1 MKNVVEQK
9 LFKLK
14 KKEKGKLL
22 SRFFKT
28 GVGEY
33 GEGDIFWGITVPKQR
48 KIAKEFL
55 DLKLTDLECLLKNPV
70 HECRL
75 TTLLILNY
83 QYEIATKNKDDK
95 VQKLI
100 YNFYIKNIKYVNNW
114 DLVDT
119 SAPTIIGEYLFDK
132 NRNILY
138 KLAKSKNLWE
148 KRISIISTLY
158 FIKQKDFSDTIKIA
172 EILLNDK
179 HDLIHKATG
188 WMLRE
193 VGKKDEK
200 LLHAFLKKHIKNMS
214 RTSLRYAIEKFTIE
228 KRKYYLSL

>member
-1 MKNVVEQK
+1 MNIVEQK

-14 KKEKGKLL
+14 RKEKRKTL

-33 GEGDIFWGITVPKQR
+33 GEGDIFWGITVPEQR
-48 KIAKEFL
+48 KIAKDFL
-55 DLKLTDLECLLKNPV
+55 YLKFIDLENLLKSPA

-75 TTLLILNY
+75 TALLILTY
-83 QYEIATKNKDDK
+83 QYEIAIKNKDHK
-95 VQKLI
+95 IKKSI
-100 YNFYIKNIKYVNNW
+100 YSFYIKNIKCINNW

-119 SAPTIIGEYLFDK
+119 SAPTIVGEYLFDK
-132 NRNILY
+132 DRSVLY
-138 KLAKSKNLWE
+138 KFAKSKSLWE

-158 FIKQKDFSDTIKIA
+158 FIKQKDFNDTLKIS
-172 EILLNDK
+172 EILLSDK
-179 HDLIHKATG
+179 HDLIHKAVG

-200 LLHAFLKKHIKNMS
+200 PLYAFLKKHIKNIP
-214 RTSLRYAIEKFTIE
+214 RTALRYAIEKFPIE
-228 KRKYYLSL
+228 KKKFYLSL